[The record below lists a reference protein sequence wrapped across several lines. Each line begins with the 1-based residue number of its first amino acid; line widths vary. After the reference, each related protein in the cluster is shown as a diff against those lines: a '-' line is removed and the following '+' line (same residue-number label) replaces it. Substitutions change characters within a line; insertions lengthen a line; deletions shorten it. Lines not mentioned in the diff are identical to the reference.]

1 MTAHKPAR
9 TCAVTDRASSL
20 PHNSQSPR
28 DGFIHSGTILLQDRF
43 LRNKIQK
50 TGQAGAVF
58 NLSPKNPL
66 KMNHRVHRLIAAL
79 MRASLKKTRPEKKSS
94 CRRLEGGE
102 MDTLLRNQKGFF
114 RQNVVGFLTCQRGVM
129 TKEPTHLAAGNE
141 LKSGILPCGVI
152 PETVSGEVQQ
162 FVIRLENQDACR
174 RFAPGSK
181 GL

>member
-58 NLSPKNPL
+58 NLSPKTPL
-66 KMNHRVHRLIAAL
+66 KMNHCVHRLIAAL
-79 MRASLKKTRPEKKSS
+79 MP
-94 CRRLEGGE
+94 GIP
-102 MDTLLRNQKGFF
+102 QKD
-114 RQNVVGFLTCQRGVM
+114 QAPKELVV
-129 TKEPTHLAAGNE
+129 P
-141 LKSGILPCGVI
+141 P
-152 PETVSGEVQQ
+152 
-162 FVIRLENQDACR
+162 
-174 RFAPGSK
+174 PGWR
-181 GL
+181 